1 MTLPRP
7 VRTHGLTHF
16 AIAVRDPRRSLDFYR
31 TVLGVVAVH
40 EDDAFIQAQ
49 TPGSRD
55 VLVFERN
62 ARAAGKQGG
71 VTHFGFR
78 LTRAA
83 DIQRAR
89 DAIRAAGGTIT
100 DTGEFVPGEPY
111 VFFRDPD
118 GYAVEIWYEIPTAVD
133 PPRSSRLRQS
143 RNRVMRKTGTRR
155 ARRS

>member
-31 TVLGVVAVH
+31 AVLGVVAVY

-62 ARAAGKQGG
+62 PRAAGKQGG
-71 VTHFGFR
+71 VAHFGFR

-83 DIQRAR
+83 DIEKAR
-89 DAIRAAGGTIT
+89 VAIRAAGGTIT
-100 DTGEFVPGEPY
+100 GTGEFVAGEPY

-118 GYAVEIWYEIPTAVD
+118 GYEVEIWYEIPTAVD
-133 PPRSSRLRQS
+133 PPRNVKR
-143 RNRVMRKTGTRR
+143 RVRR
-155 ARRS
+155 PST

>member
-1 MTLPRP
+1 MTLPKP
-7 VRTHGLTHF
+7 VRTHGLTHV
-16 AIAVRDPRRSLDFYR
+16 AIAVRDPRRSLAFYR
-31 TVLGVVAVH
+31 AVLGVVPVY

-62 ARAAGKQGG
+62 ARAAGKRGG
-71 VTHFGFR
+71 VAHFGFR

-83 DIQRAR
+83 DIERAR
-89 DAIRAAGGTIT
+89 AAIRDAGGIII

-118 GYAVEIWYEIPTAVD
+118 GYEVEIWYELRTPID
-133 PPRSSRLRQS
+133 PPTRPARSAKGRRG
-143 RNRVMRKTGTRR
+143 RNRSATH
-155 ARRS
+155 S